1 VIQSAQIRSREVTL
15 TIDLP
20 PALEEKLQQ
29 ESAREGLPAEVYARK
44 VLEERLLTIATDP
57 SSETVVN
64 GQRLQAFREWVGSHA
79 GHSSPPLSD
88 KAISR
93 AEIYRE
99 REDRQL

>member
-1 VIQSAQIRSREVTL
+1 MTL

-44 VLEERLLTIATDP
+44 VLEERLLPSVAGP
-57 SSETVVN
+57 SSETAVN
-64 GQRLQAFREWVGSHA
+64 GQRLQAFRDWIGSHA

-88 KAISR
+88 EAISR
-93 AEIYRE
+93 AEIYQE